1 MIKNNKNYDYKNVGY
16 MIAKEHKNQ
25 CFANS
30 KKFVMLFFCMLAK
43 QIFGHFLGFFER
55 GIDFFDPYSKQF
67 AVQKILGLLEM
78 VNYVLCPNKKKPSAL
93 LESAI
98 HY

>member
-1 MIKNNKNYDYKNVGY
+1 
-16 MIAKEHKNQ
+16 
-25 CFANS
+25 
-30 KKFVMLFFCMLAK
+30 MLAK

-67 AVQKILGLLEM
+67 AAQKSLGPLEM
-78 VNYVLCPNKKKPSAL
+78 VVFCPNKKKPSAL